1 MAVKNRD
8 AVQEALESIRQS
20 HAGILRAEDVVDAA
34 AAPESPLHQQF
45 LWDDTEAARQFRLV
59 QARNLITV
67 FVQVLPGPSK
77 EPVQCYVSLQSDR
90 REAGGGYRLVHDVMA
105 DPEMR
110 ARFLDEALSE
120 FNRAECK
127 YGKLVELAP
136 VFVAVRKVRVKR
148 GASTGAHDRVAE

>member
-1 MAVKNRD
+1 MKDRD
-8 AVQEALESIRQS
+8 AVQEALESIRKA

-34 AAPESPLHQQF
+34 ADRESPLHQQF

-77 EPVQCYVSLQSDR
+77 DPVQVYVSLTADR
-90 REAGGGYRLVHDVMA
+90 REAGGGYRLIHDVLA

-110 ARFLDEALSE
+110 ARFLDEALAD
-120 FNRAECK
+120 FNRAEAK
-127 YGKLVELAP
+127 YGRLVELVP

-148 GASTGAHDRVAE
+148 GARTRAHDRVAG